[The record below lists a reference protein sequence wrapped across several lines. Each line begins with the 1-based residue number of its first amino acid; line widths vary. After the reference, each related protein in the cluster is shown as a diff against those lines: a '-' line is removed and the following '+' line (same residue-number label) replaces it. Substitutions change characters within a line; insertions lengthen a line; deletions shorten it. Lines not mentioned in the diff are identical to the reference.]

1 MRRFF
6 ECLVPNTTCNLKC
19 SYCYL
24 IQEGRRTNEKAH
36 FQYPP
41 EIIGKAL
48 RKSRV
53 GGTCLVS
60 LTSAGET
67 LLPTEMPE
75 IVHNILRE
83 GHFVNITTNGT
94 LNKQLCE
101 LLSKTEGYHQHL
113 HFSFSLHYLEL
124 LKHNLL
130 DIFFKN
136 VLLAK
141 KEGCSILIQI
151 NLVDEYIPYWDIIR
165 QLCVKKV
172 GAPPQVALT
181 RDESGG
187 TFSIMSSLSKEDYV
201 KIGQRMDSPLF
212 NFTVEN
218 FMVKRKEYCYAG
230 YWSANLFLETGLLRG
245 CYGQGT
251 SQNIFEDINKPILFE
266 PIGKHCQCAYCINS
280 SHFISQGIIPT
291 LLPVLSYGELRD
303 RSSAGWYTPEMKAF
317 LFSQFEETNKQL
329 SVVQKVKYELMK
341 KYHAMSGTRFPKSL
355 IKLIKKT
362 GKTNA

>member
-19 SYCYL
+19 RYCYL
-24 IQEGRRTNEKAH
+24 IQEGRRTNKSAS

-41 EIIGKAL
+41 EIISKAL
-48 RKSRV
+48 RKERV
-53 GGTCLVS
+53 GGTCLIS
-60 LTSAGET
+60 LTAAGET
-67 LLPTEMPE
+67 LLPPEMPD
-75 IVHNILRE
+75 IVHGILKE

-94 LNKQLCE
+94 PTKQLRE

-130 DIFFKN
+130 EAFFEN

-141 KEGCSILIQI
+141 KEGCSILVQI
-151 NLVDEYIPYWDIIR
+151 NLVDEYIPYWDEIK
-165 QLCVKKV
+165 QLCIERV

-181 RDESGG
+181 RDESCG
-187 TFSIMSSLSKEDYV
+187 TFAIMSSLSKEEYIN
-201 KIGQRMDSPLF
+201 IGQKMDSPLF
-212 NFTVEN
+212 NCTVEN

-230 YWSANLFLETGLLRG
+230 YWSANLFLETGIMRG

-251 SQNIFEDINKPILFE
+251 CQNIFEDINKPILFE

-280 SHFISQGIIPT
+280 SHFISQGIIPA

-303 RSSAGWYTPEMKAF
+303 RSDAGWYSPEMKTF
-317 LFSQFEETNKQL
+317 LYSQFEETNKLL
-329 SVVQKVKYELMK
+329 SATQKAKFELMRK
-341 KYHAMSGTRFPKSL
+341 SRSLLRTRFLTSL
-355 IKLIKKT
+355 IKLIKR
-362 GKTNA
+362 